1 MKLIYKLLLIPM
13 LAIMACK
20 KEPNEDAPKPSEPVA
35 DIPFYYDGNLRFDP
49 TDIREDED
57 GNCIVIG
64 GGFVYKLSPS
74 GAVINTLMLIPGS
87 WSKQYA
93 FTPEGS
99 FYSSILSTN
108 QPRKEKLVIYEAS
121 SSQSF
126 FFSPLVVHI
135 AQTRLP
141 NPNDEVWYWFGNSYP
156 NPAASF
162 ADYGVLQFATKFIK
176 NGITGK
182 IDTTSVMLNITY
194 PFGVTDTMEINL
206 PNYNKRIINYSAL
219 VTDNYVLVN
228 QEQTRFYRYDSK
240 LKFIDSINVW
250 PNFINGV
257 ANNQFLYQ
265 DNRGYVSTPNG
276 TDNAVKIDLLEE
288 TDRIIN
294 IDDAV
299 IYVWNNS
306 GEIYSVD
313 LKANTRTFII
323 DSEDK
328 RFNTPP
334 GVYDVWK
341 SKKGKYFLFTTR
353 GLYII

>member
-1 MKLIYKLLLIPM
+1 MKLIYKLLLIPL

-121 SSQSF
+121 SSPSF

-162 ADYGVLQFATKFIK
+162 ADYGVLQFAT
-176 NGITGK
+176 
-182 IDTTSVMLNITY
+182 
-194 PFGVTDTMEINL
+194 
-206 PNYNKRIINYSAL
+206 
-219 VTDNYVLVN
+219 
-228 QEQTRFYRYDSK
+228 
-240 LKFIDSINVW
+240 
-250 PNFINGV
+250 
-257 ANNQFLYQ
+257 
-265 DNRGYVSTPNG
+265 
-276 TDNAVKIDLLEE
+276 
-288 TDRIIN
+288 
-294 IDDAV
+294 
-299 IYVWNNS
+299 
-306 GEIYSVD
+306 
-313 LKANTRTFII
+313 
-323 DSEDK
+323 
-328 RFNTPP
+328 
-334 GVYDVWK
+334 
-341 SKKGKYFLFTTR
+341 
-353 GLYII
+353 